1 MTVFLFLGL
10 GLALPFLLIGF
21 VPALARRLPKPGPWM
36 ETLKHVLAFPMYA
49 TALWLLWVLGKQ
61 RGVDGMALVL
71 GGLLL
76 FAFGLWLFERNRWT
90 GSRAVTLLGV
100 LLAIGALVPAWGVT
114 QLAPPARAAQAA
126 SENVVEYSPQ
136 LLDRLRADNRV
147 VFVNMTADWCVSCK
161 ANERAVLSRPE
172 FRNCSCAPTRCT
184 CAVTTPTSTRRSP
197 RSLKSTRPWACRCT
211 WCTARGAADRA
222 ADPVDPGGGRGSAA
236 AHRTMKWQRPAL
248 LWTAVR
254 RPRPVGRASILT
266 RPVCTGRAN
275 DGFHSDGREACPAGG

>member
-1 MTVFLFLGL
+1 
-10 GLALPFLLIGF
+10 
-21 VPALARRLPKPGPWM
+21 
-36 ETLKHVLAFPMYA
+36 VLAFPMYA

-100 LLAIGALVPAWGVT
+100 LLAIGALVPAWSVT
-114 QLAPPARAAQAA
+114 QLEPPARAAQAA
-126 SENVVEYSPQ
+126 SDNVVEYSPQ

-172 FRNCSCAPTRCT
+172 FKELLKRTN
-184 CAVTTPTSTRRSP
+184 AVYM
-197 RSLKSTRPWACRCT
+197 
-211 WCTARGAADRA
+211 RGDYTN
-222 ADPVDPGGGRGSAA
+222 VDPQITTFLEE
-236 AHRTMKWQRPAL
+236 HK
-248 LWTAVR
+248 AVGV
-254 RPRPVGRASILT
+254 PLYV
-266 RPVCTGRAN
+266 VY
-275 DGFHSDGREACPAGG
+275 

>member
-1 MTVFLFLGL
+1 
-10 GLALPFLLIGF
+10 

-126 SENVVEYSPQ
+126 SDNVVEYSPQ
-136 LLDRLRADNRV
+136 LLDRLRA
-147 VFVNMTADWCVSCK
+147 
-161 ANERAVLSRPE
+161 NERAVLSRPE
-172 FRNCSCAPTRCT
+172 FKELLKRTNAVYMRGDYTNVDPQITTFLEEHKAVGVPLYVVYGPGAPPTVLPT
-184 CAVTTPTSTRRSP
+184 LLTQAVVEEALLR
-197 RSLKSTRPWACRCT
+197 
-211 WCTARGAADRA
+211 TAR
-222 ADPVDPGGGRGSAA
+222 
-236 AHRTMKWQRPAL
+236 
-248 LWTAVR
+248 
-254 RPRPVGRASILT
+254 
-266 RPVCTGRAN
+266 
-275 DGFHSDGREACPAGG
+275 